1 MATSP
6 SPRLTTIIPRHT
18 AVVERHRSSPRRA
31 VHSDSRPAAAVP
43 SELPPLPEVWPAVFR
58 DDLLF
63 FFGELG
69 LFFLA
74 VAGAGWPPLALFRFA
89 VVVAADALVFSFDF
103 GLCAVVGENF
113 EGAFEFGL
121 LLLFPPLALEL
132 LPSFVFGGEPYAAAF
147 IGCRA
152 FGWGGKCIM
161 WYAI

>member
-1 MATSP
+1 MVT
-6 SPRLTTIIPRHT
+6 
-18 AVVERHRSSPRRA
+18 PRRM
-31 VHSDSRPAAAVP
+31 AAARAAASLFLPPAIALMVAADLDVFCR
-43 SELPPLPEVWPAVFR
+43 SARLELPPLPEVWPAVFR

-74 VAGAGWPPLALFRFA
+74 VAGAGWPPLVLFRFA
-89 VVVAADALVFSFDF
+89 VVVAADALVFSFGF

-113 EGAFEFGL
+113 EGAFEFGLL